1 MPVQECLHIAGP
13 LSAGIESNTRAS
25 MVLGSL
31 PAGIKNNPHD
41 GMGCFLYDDLFVFFY
56 QSLRQSFYAILLTVC
71 AKRDTF
77 LEAVFLWNTPFE
89 VALSIVAVAASN
101 ADFAASLSLAAT
113 AAFTFLTA
121 VLTPDLIALFLSAF
135 VLFTKILF
143 FADLMLA
150 KMHTSCYDRFLWR
163 VSH

>member
-1 MPVQECLHIAGP
+1 MNDFNLIKRC
-13 LSAGIESNTRAS
+13 SN
-25 MVLGSL
+25 G
-31 PAGIKNNPHD
+31 
-41 GMGCFLYDDLFVFFY
+41 
-56 QSLRQSFYAILLTVC
+56 FYAILLTAC

-101 ADFAASLSLAAT
+101 ADLAASLSFAAT
-113 AAFTFLTA
+113 AAFTFFTA

-143 FADLMLA
+143 FADLILA
-150 KMHTSCYDRFLWR
+150 KMHTSYYNQIFKES
-163 VSH
+163 VSLIRTRTF